1 LLESQRSK
9 RIGIVF
15 CGGCN
20 PRIDRGKVAAAVRQA
35 LPQHGYN
42 VVFNAFDVD
51 FIIYL
56 SGCTVSCAARDG
68 NSDLPQVTVAAT
80 TVDADVVKDS
90 ELADR
95 IISKVKKMGE

>member
-1 LLESQRSK
+1 MLASQRSK

-35 LPQHGYN
+35 LRQHGYS

-51 FIIYL
+51 FIVYL
-56 SGCTVSCAARDG
+56 SGCAVSCAARDG
-68 NSDLPQVTVAAT
+68 NSDLPQVTIAAT
-80 TVDADVVKDS
+80 TVDAVVVKDS
-90 ELADR
+90 ELVDR